1 MDPVQWLEKMTTTAN
16 TVICVVNEQ
25 FHKSLETPFLRALSL
40 LISADR
46 FNGGVG
52 ASDGAVS
59 VHYY

>member
-1 MDPVQWLEKMTTTAN
+1 MAPGDEDDDHVTLTAPS
-16 TVICVVNEQ
+16 VIT
-25 FHKSLETPFLRALSL
+25 FT
-40 LISADR
+40 DR